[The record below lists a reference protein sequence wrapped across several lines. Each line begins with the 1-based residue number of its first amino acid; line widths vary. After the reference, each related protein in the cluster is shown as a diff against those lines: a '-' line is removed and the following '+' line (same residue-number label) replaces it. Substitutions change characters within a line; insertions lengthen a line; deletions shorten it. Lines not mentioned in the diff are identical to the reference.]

1 VIDTWHRS
9 LWPSY
14 RGKVFLPLSL
24 EFEPQHT
31 CLSPSQCLACLLGL
45 QGIQLVRGL
54 VVVRV
59 SWPGHPGLPKKK
71 SDRYMTHNTILH
83 RSYRANY
90 SQIHTI
96 CFLIFPRML
105 QWQKRN
111 KNDYEIYVYLRTCL
125 HEYKILGPKYTR
137 TLVCDE
143 PCIERLRCSLLF
155 SQGLASMIKIFTFQ

>member
-1 VIDTWHRS
+1 MSVTFAVS
-9 LWPSY
+9 
-14 RGKVFLPLSL
+14 
-24 EFEPQHT
+24 
-31 CLSPSQCLACLLGL
+31 CLFIRFAGYSVGSGISCGACKLA
-45 QGIQLVRGL
+45 RTP
-54 VVVRV
+54 RV
-59 SWPGHPGLPKKK
+59 TKKK